1 MLISKIA
8 VVKVDYNNL
17 EKSPLGSLLSIKMV
31 KNDDTS
37 LTAISNNESPIST
50 YTVIWTAGVTPESI
64 IQNVSCQ
71 KDKKGRLVTNE
82 YLQAIGFDNV
92 FAVGDCASIIDP
104 LRPSMP
110 SNCTACN
117 KTR

>member
-1 MLISKIA
+1 MA
-8 VVKVDYNNL
+8 
-17 EKSPLGSLLSIKMV
+17 

-50 YTVIWTAGVTPESI
+50 YMVIWTAGVTPESI

-71 KDKKGRLVTNE
+71 KDKKGRLVTNA

-104 LRPSMP
+104 MTGHRCPP
-110 SNCTACN
+110 IAQHAIRQGEIAGSNLVSLIEYDL
-117 KTR
+117 TR